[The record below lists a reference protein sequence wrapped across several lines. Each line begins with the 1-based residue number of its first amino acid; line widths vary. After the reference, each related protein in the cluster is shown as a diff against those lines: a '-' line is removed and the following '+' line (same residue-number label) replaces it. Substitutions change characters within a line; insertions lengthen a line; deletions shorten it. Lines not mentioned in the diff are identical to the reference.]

1 MINLPTILVIGAG
14 QLGSRH
20 LQALVKLQTQ
30 VNIFVIDP
38 SLDSLNLTEQ
48 RAKEISGYE
57 RHQLTYRQEI
67 KDLPEID
74 FAIVASSANVRRQIV
89 EDLLSITNV
98 TNLLLEKVLFQN
110 AQDCIEVGKLLA
122 DRNVNTWVNAP
133 RPMWSCYRALKQ
145 SIGGEPIQKF
155 VIGGSGWGL
164 GCNAY
169 HMLDL
174 ITWLTDSQIINLSSE
189 FIDKPPIASKR
200 NGFYELTGTLIGSLE
215 SGTLLTLSDPGG
227 PPKNTYISI
236 ETEDRLIHISEAT
249 QKLTLVSGAPLPS
262 DLEKIK
268 FAPEFQSDLTN
279 RVVEAVLQRGDCELA
294 SYSQASEIHQKM
306 LNEFA
311 KCFPQKQEGELLCPI
326 T

>member
-1 MINLPTILVIGAG
+1 MNQATILLIGAG

-20 LQALVKLQTQ
+20 LQALINLQAPS
-30 VNIFVIDP
+30 NIIVIDP

-57 RHQLTYRQEI
+57 RHQLTYRPEI

-74 FAIVASSANVRRQIV
+74 FAVVATSANVRRKIV

-98 TNLLLEKVLFQN
+98 KNLLLEKVLFQS

-122 DRNVNTWVNAP
+122 DRNVKTWVNSP
-133 RPMWSCYRALKQ
+133 RSMWSCYKALKQ

-155 VIGGSGWGL
+155 ISGGSGWGL
-164 GCNAY
+164 ACNTY

-174 ITWLTDSQIINLSSE
+174 FTWLTDSKIMNLSSE
-189 FIDKPPIASKR
+189 FIDKQPIPSKR
-200 NGFYELTGTLIGSLE
+200 NGFYELTGTLIGSFE
-215 SGTLLTLSDPGG
+215 NGTVFTLSDPVG
-227 PPKNTYISI
+227 PAKDTYFLI
-236 ETEDRLIHISEAT
+236 ETGDRLIHISEAT
-249 QKLTLVSGAPLPS
+249 QKLTLVSGSPLPS
-262 DLEKIK
+262 DFEDIK
-268 FAPEFQSDLTN
+268 FAPEFQSALTN
-279 RVVEAVLQRGDCELA
+279 RVVEDVLQRGDCELA

-311 KCFPQKQEGELLCPI
+311 KCFSKTQEGVLSCPI

>member
-1 MINLPTILVIGAG
+1 MINLPTILVIGVG

-20 LQALVKLQTQ
+20 LQALINLQDPSS
-30 VNIFVIDP
+30 IMVIDP
-38 SLDSLNLTEQ
+38 SLDSLNLAEQ
-48 RAKEISGYE
+48 RAKEISAYE

-74 FAIVASSANVRRQIV
+74 FAVVASSANVRRQIV
-89 EDLLSITNV
+89 EDLLSKTNV
-98 TNLLLEKVLFQN
+98 KNLLLEKVLFQN

-122 DRNVNTWVNAP
+122 DRNVKTWVNAP
-133 RPMWSCYRALKQ
+133 RPMWSCYKALKQ
-145 SIGGEPIQKF
+145 TIGGEPIQK
-155 VIGGSGWGL
+155 IMSGGSGWGL
-164 GCNAY
+164 ACNAY

-174 ITWLTDSQIINLSSE
+174 VAWLTDSQIMNLSSE

-200 NGFYELTGTLIGSLE
+200 NGFYELTGTLIGSFE
-215 SGTLLTLSDPGG
+215 SGTIFTLSDSGG
-227 PPKNTYISI
+227 PPKNTYILI

-249 QKLTLVSGAPLPS
+249 QKLTLVSGTPLPS
-262 DLEKIK
+262 DLEEIK
-268 FAPEFQSDLTN
+268 FAPEFQSTLTN
-279 RVVEAVLQRGDCELA
+279 RVVEDVLQRGDCELA

-311 KCFPQKQEGELLCPI
+311 KCFPQTQEGGLSCPI